1 MDLCEVCKKNKAFE
15 THHINYQMMADE
27 NGKMTNFHKNENH
40 NLIPICVDCHKKE
53 HNGEIGIIG
62 YKQTNK
68 GILLEVDNKRGRI
81 YKLIKKDDT
90 TWYYRKKISDKYQIG
105 TEKEIIDIYNKIT
118 KSRIDKISDEMEK
131 EFYQK

>member
-1 MDLCEVCKKNKAFE
+1 
-15 THHINYQMMADE
+15 
-27 NGKMTNFHKNENH
+27 
-40 NLIPICVDCHKKE
+40 
-53 HNGEIGIIG
+53 
-62 YKQTNK
+62 
-68 GILLEVDNKRGRI
+68 VDNKRGRI